1 MTHYSPPDWSSTGR
15 NVFALSLE
23 VIKSGVTVDRLPL
36 DQPDGRSYVVVGR
49 METVCDVALAHPS
62 ISRVH
67 AVLQFDEQGA
77 LFLYDTRST
86 HGCYVNKR
94 RVPAEDFVRL
104 HIGDVLV
111 FGEST
116 RLYVVCGPAELLPPE
131 YESANLT
138 KLRENLDERR
148 SVQDDRKQLEERG
161 VSWGFGEDAEDGEEG
176 ESDEEMDAA
185 KTREV
190 LPDYLCNLKE
200 DDQPYTSS
208 VGPSQIHEKDQRL
221 YQQLQTR
228 IRKMEN
234 LKLERSRILAKQNQ
248 LNGLSEGQQNT
259 LDRNEQRIDALM
271 KEIDNLE
278 GRIHAKND
286 QRTQSGSAAGT
297 AAGKKLNVNEELYGY
312 SSDEDDFYDRTK
324 TNQQKITA
332 RKHKVTCSVVT
343 LGVPTAAP
351 QTRTTK
357 STVLTEASIKANV
370 KKLEA
375 ELAKVQDELAAK
387 IGHDIRGDSETQM
400 GTDTLDSFMAATTTQ
415 LQESKVDALT
425 RRKEEMEVELRRQRQ
440 LLAVATPAL
449 AAIPISEPYAGTG
462 TDVVKTSPLA
472 LVSAKKPSAQDVANV
487 QDVAPKDT
495 SAAAFVQDVALKDT
509 SAAANV
515 QDAAQKDTSAAA
527 NVQDAAPKDTP
538 AAAEMQSLA
547 TAISSAQTLASPRP
561 EETADET
568 DVKPVAPKRRR
579 IVGPALV
586 SSLQPNPP
594 VSNGQPGND
603 PSVLEGGD
611 QVWVPPTN
619 QTGDGRTKLNDKYGY

>member
-1 MTHYSPPDWSSTGR
+1 MTHYSPPDWSTTGR
-15 NVFALSLE
+15 NVFTLSLE

-36 DQPDGRSYVVVGR
+36 DQKDGRSYVFIGR
-49 METVCDVALAHPS
+49 METVCDVAVAHPS

-94 RVPAEDFVRL
+94 RVSAEDFVRL

-131 YESANLT
+131 YESSNLT
-138 KLRENLDERR
+138 KLREKLGKKR
-148 SVQDDRKQLEERG
+148 SLQEDSKQLEERG
-161 VSWGFGEDAEDGEEG
+161 VSWGFGEDAEDEEEG

-185 KTREV
+185 KTREA
-190 LPDYLCNLKE
+190 LPDYLCNVRRRKKE

-286 QRTQSGSAAGT
+286 QRTQSGGATGT
-297 AAGKKLNVNEELYGY
+297 AAGRKRNVNEELYGY

-324 TNQQKITA
+324 ANQQKITA
-332 RKHKVTCSVVT
+332 RKQKVTGSIVT
-343 LGVPTAAP
+343 PDVTTAAP

-357 STVLTEASIKANV
+357 SKILTEDSIKANV

-375 ELAKVQDELAAK
+375 ELAKVQDELAAVSTVAAEK
-387 IGHDIRGDSETQM
+387 GHAVRGDSKTQM
-400 GTDTLDSFMAATTTQ
+400 ETDTLDSFMVATTTQ
-415 LQESKVDALT
+415 LHESKVDTLT
-425 RRKEEMEVELRRQRQ
+425 RRKEDVEVELRRQQQ

-449 AAIPISEPYAGTG
+449 AAIPISEPYADTG
-462 TDVVKTSPLA
+462 TDVGKSSPSA
-472 LVSAKKPSAQDVANV
+472 LVSAKKSSAQDPAYMNKTIDLDTATV
-487 QDVAPKDT
+487 QDAAPKDT
-495 SAAAFVQDVALKDT
+495 SAAA
-509 SAAANV
+509 
-515 QDAAQKDTSAAA
+515 
-527 NVQDAAPKDTP
+527 
-538 AAAEMQSLA
+538 EIQSLA
-547 TAISSAQTLASPRP
+547 KAISNAQTLASPRP

-586 SSLQPNPP
+586 PPLQSKPP